1 MSSNPAH
8 KLIVGKNYFVYA
20 QGILEKPK
28 KIVIKENSNGAISF
42 IEEGADN
49 EKDPYTWTYANH
61 DEGNFYNVTDTRIQN
76 FYDGT
81 RIEILDDEEKNVRDL
96 EDEARK
102 NIQGEARGSRRRKR
116 GSRR

>member
-1 MSSNPAH
+1 MLE
-8 KLIVGKNYFVYA
+8 KTFVYA

-28 KIVIKENSNGAISF
+28 KIVIKEKSNGAIS

-81 RIEILDDEEKNVRDL
+81 RIEIVDEGEKQLR
-96 EDEARK
+96 EKKKRMK
-102 NIQGEARGSRRRKR
+102 RNIVEGMKP
-116 GSRR
+116 